1 MYSIIRN
8 NVARVL
14 QRDLTSILG
23 SLSRS
28 TTTNT
33 TSPSIETRKVDDNS
47 TKSDSQSS
55 DITKTTDVKVPWKAN
70 VIEMP
75 VAMSSQYIID
85 NFREHRESGFYYDHR
100 IIIPKM
106 PEKYTV
112 KPFETRKTG
121 GNHPDT
127 GRKEYRRVGGGLKKT
142 WLWID
147 TMRQGP
153 KSGPP
158 LVERVIRIMNSDC
171 HTAKV
176 ALIGHGN
183 TPRYILA
190 TENLKVGDLVKTS
203 GEIPK
208 NPVKASEGDAYPV
221 GALPIGTIVNCV
233 EGYPGQGAKYAIN
246 AGTYATIMKRID
258 DRCILQLP
266 TKHEIS
272 ILEQCMVT
280 VGRLSN
286 VEHNEFIYGKAGAT
300 RLMGIRPKLG
310 LFHPKTSRFG
320 RRPFRPRPILVITG
334 EKPEHPNVLKLQHPS
349 LDPYR

>member
-1 MYSIIRN
+1 MYSLIRN

-14 QRDLTSILG
+14 QRDLTSVLG

-33 TSPSIETRKVDDNS
+33 SPSSPTQKDDDNP

-55 DITKTTDVKVPWKAN
+55 NITKTTDINVPWKAN

-75 VAMSSQYIID
+75 VAMSSQYITD
-85 NFREHRESGFYYDHR
+85 NFREHRQGGFYYDHR

-147 TMRQGP
+147 TMRKGP
-153 KSGPP
+153 KIGPP
-158 LVERVIRIMNSDC
+158 LIERVIRIMNSDC

-183 TPRYILA
+183 TLRYILA

-233 EGYPGQGAKYAIN
+233 EGYPGQGAKYAMN

-272 ILEQCMVT
+272 ILEQYIAI
-280 VGRLSN
+280 GDDDDDGPISFD
-286 VEHNEFIYGKAGAT
+286 EF
-300 RLMGIRPKLG
+300 
-310 LFHPKTSRFG
+310 
-320 RRPFRPRPILVITG
+320 
-334 EKPEHPNVLKLQHPS
+334 
-349 LDPYR
+349 

>member
-1 MYSIIRN
+1 MYSLIRN
-8 NVARVL
+8 SIARII
-14 QRDLTSILG
+14 QRDFISNIG
-23 SLSRS
+23 FSYRSS
-28 TTTNT
+28 TTNI
-33 TSPSIETRKVDDNS
+33 SPSNETPKDADNT
-47 TKSDSQSS
+47 TKSDSKFP
-55 DITKTTDVKVPWKAN
+55 DKTKTTDVKVPWKSN
-70 VIEMP
+70 VIEIP
-75 VAMSSQYIID
+75 VAMSSQYLME
-85 NFREHRESGFYYDHR
+85 NFREHRQGGFYYDHR
-100 IIIPKM
+100 IIVPEM
-106 PEKYTV
+106 PEKYTT

-158 LVERVIRIMNSDC
+158 LVERVIRIVNSDC
-171 HTAKV
+171 HTAKA

-183 TPRYILA
+183 TLRYILA

-203 GEIPK
+203 GDIPK

-221 GALPIGTIVNCV
+221 GALPTGTIVNCV
-233 EGYPGQGAKYAIN
+233 EGYPGQGARYAMN
-246 AGTYATIMKRID
+246 AGTYATIMKRVD

-286 VEHNEFIYGKAGAT
+286 VAHNEFVYGKAGAT
-300 RLMGIRPKLG
+300 RLLGIRPKLG
-310 LFHPKTSRFG
+310 LFHKKTSRFG
-320 RRPFRPRPILVITG
+320 RRPFRARPILVITG
-334 EKPEHPNVLKLQHPS
+334 EKPEYPNVIKLQHPS
-349 LDPYR
+349 IDPYR